1 MSTAV
6 AQGRMR
12 ALSTT
17 GLIMPRH
24 FCAAIALTLTA
35 SAASAADS
43 PLLPADQAVAGASQS
58 NWSRSWW
65 QWAASFD
72 NAGSPV
78 SDRTGARCGAGQ
90 QGPVWFLAGTYGSQ
104 RTVRTCTV
112 PAGKYLFFPLIN
124 YVAAPEPGTALS
136 CSAVMDD
143 ARETIDD
150 VTDLVLRID
159 GKVQAGLQEH
169 RVASQGCFDLGA
181 RRAQPGPKVPSAGDG
196 YYVMLAPLPPG
207 THKVEFGG
215 RLQDMTQ
222 AITYTLQVR

>member
-1 MSTAV
+1 
-6 AQGRMR
+6 MR

-17 GLIMPRH
+17 ALIMPRH
-24 FCAAIALTLTA
+24 LASTIALALAA

-90 QGPVWFLAGTYGSQ
+90 QEEVWFLAGTYGNQ
-104 RTVRTCTV
+104 RILRACSV

-143 ARETIDD
+143 VRDTVDG

-159 GKVQAGLQEH
+159 GKAQEGLQAH
-169 RVASQGCFDLGA
+169 RIASQGCFDLGA
-181 RRAQPGPKVPSAGDG
+181 RRAQPGRKVPSAGDG
-196 YYVMLAPLPPG
+196 YYVMLAPLPAG
-207 THKVEFGG
+207 THKLEFGG